1 MKGGFRQ
8 IQGFGDPDCAK
19 VIQAGLWLS
28 DVVCFRLPSIGG
40 LSNCLLTRH
49 RFPYQAI
56 SDTGWTYSLVKDQA
70 HASTWH

>member
-28 DVVCFRLPSIGG
+28 DVVCFRLPSKGPDPIICNFHI
-40 LSNCLLTRH
+40 L
-49 RFPYQAI
+49 
-56 SDTGWTYSLVKDQA
+56 
-70 HASTWH
+70 